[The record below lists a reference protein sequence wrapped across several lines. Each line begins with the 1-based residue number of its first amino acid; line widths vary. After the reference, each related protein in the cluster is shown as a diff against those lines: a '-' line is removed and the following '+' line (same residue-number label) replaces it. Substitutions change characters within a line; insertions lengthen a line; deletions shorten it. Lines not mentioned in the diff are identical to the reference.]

1 VSDCDSPIALVNK
14 TIEWIGKELRD
25 EIDFVIWTGDS
36 ARHDNDEDHPRTAAQ
51 VTELNQFMVNK
62 MFEVFGKHNGDES
75 DRDPNNDFIIPIVP
89 NIGNND
95 ILPHN
100 IMTKGPNRWTR
111 SFLNVWRQF
120 IPEVQKHS
128 FEQGGWFSVDV
139 IPNKLAVFSLNTM
152 YFFQSNAAVDGCA
165 AKSEPG
171 FRQMEWLRIQ
181 LQLVRD
187 RGMKAIMIGHVPPAR
202 TDAKTQWDETCW
214 QKYTLWMQQYRDVV
228 IAGMWGHMN
237 YDHFMLQDFHDI
249 NDDTNGGRMKISQI
263 ESALREIPDDE
274 MHAEVSSNYFTDLRK
289 QFSQIPKPPKS
300 LRWAAAEELMESSDD
315 QRPMWEVEALLD
327 EMTKGKGKGSGKSKK
342 QKRKEKEKKYLK
354 DIGGKFAERYSVSF
368 ASASVVPNLL
378 PVVRVYEYN
387 VSGLDSRQ
395 SSGPQY
401 PSSAAD
407 YDREVESEM
416 NELDREDNGL
426 VDILRK
432 KHKDQKFTIPNP
444 PSKSS
449 PPGPAYSPQTL
460 TLLGYKQYLANLT
473 HINNDF
479 AASEYPVEAEQDLES
494 SKWNEG
500 KHKGKKPHE
509 HDDEKTHK
517 PDPKSFKFE
526 LHYDTRNDSVYNLP
540 DLTIRSMLGLA
551 REIGACEPKSKS
563 LARTATDLEEEIEEV
578 HDDDDNE
585 DDNAEAGVQ
594 KKKKHDKKKKKK
606 KGKKHG
612 GKKHKKCRKNETW
625 HTFIRRAF
633 VETLD
638 PEDIG
643 GEFGN

>member
-1 VSDCDSPIALVNK
+1 
-14 TIEWIGKELRD
+14 
-25 EIDFVIWTGDS
+25 VIWTGDS
-36 ARHDNDEDHPRTAAQ
+36 ARHDNDADHPRTAEQ
-51 VTELNQFMVNK
+51 VTELNEFMVQK
-62 MFEVFGKHNGDES
+62 MFEVFGKHNGDEE
-75 DRDPNNDFIIPIVP
+75 DRDPTNDYIIPIVP

-165 AKSEPG
+165 ARSEPG
-171 FRQMEWLRIQ
+171 YRQMEWLRIQ
-181 LQLVRD
+181 LQFMRD

-202 TDAKTQWDETCW
+202 TDAKTQWEESCW

-237 YDHFMLQDFHDI
+237 YDHFFLQDFHSIDDNT
-249 NDDTNGGRMKISQI
+249 NDGRMKLEQL
-263 ESALREIPDDE
+263 EEGAVREIPDDE
-274 MHAEVSSNYFTDLRK
+274 MHAEVSTNYFTDLRK
-289 QFSQIPKPPKS
+289 QWSTIPKPPKS
-300 LRWAAAEELMESSDD
+300 LRKAAAEDLIKSSDD
-315 QRPMWEVEALLD
+315 QRPMWEIEELL
-327 EMTKGKGKGSGKSKK
+327 EGFFKGNGKKKGDGKDGKSKK
-342 QKRKEKEKKYLK
+342 QRRKEQEKKYLK
-354 DIGGKFAERYSVSF
+354 DVGGRFAERYSVSF

-387 VSGLDSRQ
+387 ISGLESHHLTDARQ
-395 SSGPQY
+395 ST
-401 PSSAAD
+401 ATAD
-407 YDREVESEM
+407 FERELASTDEDSWESWL
-416 NELDREDNGL
+416 NEDSDDSNENSW
-426 VDILRK
+426 VDTLRK
-432 KHKDQKFTIPNP
+432 KHKDQKFTVPNP

-479 AASEYPVEAEQDLES
+479 TNSQLPVQDAEQDDDDFDG
-494 SKWNEG
+494 SKWSEG

-509 HDDEKTHK
+509 HDDEHK
-517 PDPKSFKFE
+517 PSPKKFEFE
-526 LHYDTRNDSVYNLP
+526 LHYDTRNDSVYHLP
-540 DLTIRSMLGLA
+540 DLTVGSMLGLA
-551 REIGACEPKSKS
+551 RDIGTCEPRPKKSKS
-563 LARTATDLEEEIEEV
+563 RTRGALESENQDEVEIDEKDGEDDDDDSDDSAVEIEES
-578 HDDDDNE
+578 
-585 DDNAEAGVQ
+585 
-594 KKKKHDKKKKKK
+594 KKHKGKKDKKKKK
-606 KGKKHG
+606 HG
-612 GKKHKKCRKNETW
+612 RHGKKHKKCQKNEAW

-638 PEDIG
+638 PEEIAE
-643 GEFGN
+643 EFGN